1 MTAATYALL
10 ADRLPGGI
18 GLRDL
23 GEQRLKDLGRTERVF
38 QVTGSGLAEGFG
50 VLRSLDD
57 PALRH
62 NLPSQATSFV
72 GRTVELAELRALVSG
87 GSRLVTIAGPGGIGK
102 SRLALQMAADALD
115 GTGDGVWLVELAPV
129 AEPELVTRTAAAAL
143 RVGEAPGR
151 PVLDTLIDAIG
162 DRDLLFILDNAEQV
176 LGAVAELADAVIR
189 SCPRVCLL
197 VTSRE
202 PLGISGEH
210 VFRVPG
216 LAVPPADLA
225 APDRLAA
232 FESVQLFAEHA
243 ALHRRGFIVDDVSAA
258 AVAAICVRLDGIP
271 LALELAAAR
280 LGSLSVSEINAR
292 LDQRFRLLITG
303 NRTALPRHQTL
314 RA

>member
-1 MTAATYALL
+1 M
-10 ADRLPGGI
+10 
-18 GLRDL
+18 
-23 GEQRLKDLGRTERVF
+23 
-38 QVTGSGLAEGFG
+38 TGSGLAEGFG

-62 NLPSQATSFV
+62 NLPSQATNFV
-72 GRTVELAELRALVSG
+72 GRAAELAELRALVSG

-102 SRLALQMAADALD
+102 SRLALQVAAEVLD

-129 AEPELVTRTAAAAL
+129 AEPELVARTAAAAL
-143 RVGEAPGR
+143 GVREAPGR
-151 PVLDTLIDAIG
+151 PMLDTLIEAVG
-162 DRDLLFILDNAEQV
+162 DRELLILLDNAEHV
-176 LGAVAELADAVIR
+176 LGAVAELADAIIR
-189 SCPRVCLL
+189 SSPRVCLL

-202 PLGISGEH
+202 PLGTSGEH
-210 VFRVPG
+210 EFRVNG

-243 ALHRRGFIVDDVSAA
+243 ALRQRGFVVDDANAA

-280 LGSLSVSEINAR
+280 LGSLSAAEINAR
-292 LDQRFRLLITG
+292 LDQRFRLLTTG
-303 NRTALPRHQTL
+303 NRTALAAPSDPARPHRL
-314 RA
+314 VV